1 MTEQSVDHAE
11 HRLRVRTLRRQRGE
25 ALRPVMRGVDQLLI
39 ERLRFLEV
47 PGVLLNLM

>member
-11 HRLRVRTLRRQRGE
+11 HRLRMG
-25 ALRPVMRGVDQLLI
+25 ALRPVMREIDQLLI